1 MTSTPRGAGWSAT
14 TSAST
19 AIPARSRAWCGWPPS
34 TTSTATRSCSPKCWI
49 QIRRAVAE
57 RPVLEEHTLL
67 LLRRPPDAPEISDEE
82 AERLQGE
89 HLAFLQRKRDEG
101 VMAAAGPFRG
111 QPDESWRGLCLYL
124 VSPERALEL
133 AQDDPLVR
141 A

>member
-1 MTSTPRGAGWSAT
+1 
-14 TSAST
+14 
-19 AIPARSRAWCGWPPS
+19 
-34 TTSTATRSCSPKCWI
+34 
-49 QIRRAVAE
+49 VAE

-67 LLRRPPDAPEISDEE
+67 LLVRPPDAPEISDGE

-89 HLAFLQRKRDEG
+89 HLAFLQRRRDEG

-111 QPDESWRGLCLYL
+111 QPDERWRGLCLYL

-141 A
+141 AGRLTVDAWTWFTRPGEIGVRPSA